1 MIEPVFIDQKTA
13 ESQIDRVTIIREY
26 VQILFLRYFYEKK
39 GPDKKV
45 FFKGGTA
52 IRLLFNSFRFSED
65 LDFTCL
71 EQASQ
76 VEQILKKIL
85 PQLETESGFKILI
98 KDRREF
104 RGVGLGIR
112 LVLQPNE
119 LIRQPLGIRLD
130 FSFREEPLE
139 PEVSAISTDYPVSP
153 FPLVSHLSK
162 REILA
167 EKIRAI
173 LTRGRPR
180 DLFDTWFL
188 LKQKTE
194 INWDFVTEKMKYYP
208 KIKFSLK
215 KLTGKICK
223 FKPEELKKD
232 LNQFLPVN
240 YRQYYPKILKE
251 LVAMIEAV
259 DRR

>member
-1 MIEPVFIDQKTA
+1 MIEPAFIDKKTA

-26 VQILFLRYFYEKK
+26 VQVLFLRYFYEKK
-39 GPDKKV
+39 EPSRKV

-71 EQASQ
+71 GQAFQ
-76 VEQILKKIL
+76 IEQILKGIL
-85 PQLETESGFKILI
+85 PSLEAESGFKILI
-98 KDRREF
+98 KDRKEF
-104 RGVGLGIR
+104 GGVGLGVR

-130 FSFREEPLE
+130 FSFREKPLE
-139 PEVSAISTDYPVSP
+139 PEVLAMSTDYPVSP
-153 FPLVSHLSK
+153 FPLVAHLSK

-167 EKIRAI
+167 EKIQAMF
-173 LTRGRPR
+173 TRGKPR
-180 DLFDTWFL
+180 DLFDIWFL

-194 INWDFVTEKMKYYP
+194 ARWDFVTEKMKCYP
-208 KIKFSLK
+208 KVKFDRK
-215 KLTGKICK
+215 KLIEKIRK

-232 LNQFLPVN
+232 LNQFLPIN

-251 LVAMIEAV
+251 LIVMLEA
-259 DRR
+259 